1 MAIFLW
7 LLSKRIDS
15 PFLCQNGYSRDIVFC
30 PSFGLGGW
38 MDGGGN
44 KEKIESTAMGGFSV
58 ARRRR
63 RRDVRFNWA
72 GGSHTRSKGESRR
85 EGRIWLRLIS
95 DRSI

>member
-1 MAIFLW
+1 
-7 LLSKRIDS
+7 
-15 PFLCQNGYSRDIVFC
+15 
-30 PSFGLGGW
+30 

-72 GGSHTRSKGESRR
+72 GGSHTRSRGIV
-85 EGRIWLRLIS
+85 EGRGGFGFV
-95 DRSI
+95 